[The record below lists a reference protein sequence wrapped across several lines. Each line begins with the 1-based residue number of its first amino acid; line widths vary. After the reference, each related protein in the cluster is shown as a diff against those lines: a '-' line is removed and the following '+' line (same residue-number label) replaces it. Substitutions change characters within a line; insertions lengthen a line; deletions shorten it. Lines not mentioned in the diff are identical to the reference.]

1 MNWWGLNNIMNNIV
15 FLHSSSELYGSDRSL
30 LNLVKNLDKDKFN
43 ITVIL
48 PEDGPLVD
56 KINRFD
62 NVEVI
67 INELSVLR
75 RKNLSL
81 SGMSQ
86 YFIMLIKSIKF
97 INNLIKEKNIDI
109 VYTNTSVIFAG
120 GISAKLCKVKSI
132 WHIREIIK
140 SKYERFIVSKI
151 VNIFSDYIIT
161 NSKATAEAIGKNK
174 DKVKVVYNAID
185 IEENSSLEYVNKA
198 YDEVTTTV
206 IKNANK
212 IKIGMAGRIN
222 RWKGQKLF
230 VDMAKLVSQEND
242 NVEFLI
248 AGDVYK
254 GEDEIL
260 DALKAYILES
270 GVKDKIGLLG
280 QVDNMNSFYKN
291 IDIFILPSI
300 QPEPFG
306 LVVIEAMNNKLP
318 VVATNHGGPVEI
330 IENNIDGFLVDY
342 KNAKEMAQVVNKLIK
357 DKELRSYITTNAE
370 KKVKEQ
376 FNVNRYVDE
385 ISCILDRFK

>member
-1 MNWWGLNNIMNNIV
+1 MNWWGLMNIMNNIV

-56 KINRFD
+56 KINSFD

-67 INELSVLR
+67 INELAVLR

-81 SGMSQ
+81 SGMSK
-86 YFIMLIKSIKF
+86 YFIELMRSIKF
-97 INNLIKEKNIDI
+97 INNLIKEKSIDI
-109 VYTNTSVIFAG
+109 VYTNTSVIFVG
-120 GISAKLCKVKSI
+120 GISAKICKVKSV

-151 VNIFSDYIIT
+151 VNIFSDYIIA
-161 NSKATAEAIGKNK
+161 NSKATAEAISKNK

-185 IEENSSLEYVNKA
+185 IEKNSGLEDI
-198 YDEVTTTV
+198 DEVYKEVAATIV
-206 IKNANK
+206 KSNNK

-230 VDMAKLVSQEND
+230 VDMAKLVSEEND

-254 GEDEIL
+254 GEDYIL
-260 DALKAYILES
+260 DDLKGYILES

-280 QVDNMNSFYKN
+280 QVDNMSNFYKKL
-291 IDIFILPSI
+291 DIFVLPSI

-330 IENNIDGFLVDY
+330 IDNNIDGFLVDY
-342 KNAKEMAQVVNKLIK
+342 KDAREMAQVVNKLIK
-357 DKELRSYITTNAE
+357 DKELRNYIATNAE
-370 KKVKEQ
+370 KKVKEK
-376 FNVNRYVDE
+376 FNVSRYVDE
-385 ISCILDRFK
+385 ISYILEEF

>member
-1 MNWWGLNNIMNNIV
+1 MNNIV

-67 INELSVLR
+67 INELVVLR

-140 SKYERFIVSKI
+140 SKYERFIVSRI
-151 VNIFSDYIIT
+151 VNTFSDYIIA
-161 NSKATAEAIGKNK
+161 NSKATAEAISKNK
-174 DKVKVVYNAID
+174 DKVKVIYNAID
-185 IEENSSLEYVNKA
+185 IEKDINLEYIDEA
-198 YDEVTTTV
+198 YNEVAATV
-206 IKNANK
+206 VRSNNK
-212 IKIGMAGRIN
+212 IKVGMAGRIN

-230 VDMAKLVSQEND
+230 VDMAKLVSQDND

-248 AGDVYK
+248 AGNVYK
-254 GEDEIL
+254 GEDYIL
-260 DALKAYILES
+260 DDLKEYILES

-342 KNAKEMAQVVNKLIK
+342 KDAKEMAQVVNKLIK
-357 DKELRSYITTNAE
+357 DKELRSYIATNAE
-370 KKVKEQ
+370 EKVKKQ

>member
-1 MNWWGLNNIMNNIV
+1 MNNIV

-67 INELSVLR
+67 INELVVLR

-140 SKYERFIVSKI
+140 SKYERFIVSRI
-151 VNIFSDYIIT
+151 VNTFSDYIIA
-161 NSKATAEAIGKNK
+161 NSKATAEAISKNK
-174 DKVKVVYNAID
+174 DKVKVIYNAID
-185 IEENSSLEYVNKA
+185 IEKDINLEYIDEA
-198 YDEVTTTV
+198 YNEVAATV
-206 IKNANK
+206 VRSNNK
-212 IKIGMAGRIN
+212 IKVGMAGRIN

-230 VDMAKLVSQEND
+230 VDMAKLVSQDND

-248 AGDVYK
+248 AGNVYK
-254 GEDEIL
+254 GEDYIL
-260 DALKAYILES
+260 DDLKEYILES

-330 IENNIDGFLVDY
+330 IDNNIDGFLVDY
-342 KNAKEMAQVVNKLIK
+342 KDAKEMAQVVNKLIK
-357 DKELRSYITTNAE
+357 DKELRSYIAANAE
-370 KKVKEQ
+370 RKVKEK
-376 FNVNRYVDE
+376 FNVSRYVDE
-385 ISCILDRFK
+385 ISCILEEF

>member
-1 MNWWGLNNIMNNIV
+1 MNNIV

-67 INELSVLR
+67 INELAVLR

-140 SKYERFIVSKI
+140 SKYERFIVSRI
-151 VNIFSDYIIT
+151 VNTFSDYIIA
-161 NSKATAEAIGKNK
+161 NSKATAEAISKNK
-174 DKVKVVYNAID
+174 DKVKVIYNAID
-185 IEENSSLEYVNKA
+185 IEKNIDLEYNDGA
-198 YDEVTTTV
+198 YKEVAATV
-206 IKNANK
+206 AGGYDK
-212 IKIGMAGRIN
+212 IKVGMAGRIN

-230 VDMAKLVSQEND
+230 VDMAKLVSQDND

-248 AGDVYK
+248 AGNVYK
-254 GEDEIL
+254 GEDYIL
-260 DALKAYILES
+260 DDLKEYILES

-342 KNAKEMAQVVNKLIK
+342 KDAKEIAQVVNKLIK
-357 DKELRSYITTNAE
+357 DKELRSYIATNAE
-370 KKVKEQ
+370 EKVKKQ

>member
-1 MNWWGLNNIMNNIV
+1 MNIMNNIV

-56 KINRFD
+56 KINSFD

-67 INELSVLR
+67 INELAVLR

-81 SGMSQ
+81 SGMSK
-86 YFIMLIKSIKF
+86 YFIELMRSIKF
-97 INNLIKEKNIDI
+97 INNLIKEKSIDI
-109 VYTNTSVIFAG
+109 VYTNTSVIFVG
-120 GISAKLCKVKSI
+120 GISAKICKVKSV

-151 VNIFSDYIIT
+151 VNIFSDYIIA
-161 NSKATAEAIGKNK
+161 NSKATAEAISKNK

-185 IEENSSLEYVNKA
+185 IEKNSGLEDI
-198 YDEVTTTV
+198 DEVYKEVAATIV
-206 IKNANK
+206 KSNNK

-230 VDMAKLVSQEND
+230 VDMAKLVSEEND

-254 GEDEIL
+254 GEDYIL
-260 DALKAYILES
+260 DDLKGYILES

-280 QVDNMNSFYKN
+280 QVDNMSNFYKKL
-291 IDIFILPSI
+291 DIFVLPSI

-330 IENNIDGFLVDY
+330 IDNNIDGFLVDY
-342 KNAKEMAQVVNKLIK
+342 KDAREMAQVVNKLIK
-357 DKELRSYITTNAE
+357 DKELRNYIATNAE
-370 KKVKEQ
+370 KKVKET
-376 FNVNRYVDE
+376 FNVSRYVDE
-385 ISCILDRFK
+385 ISYILEEF

>member
-1 MNWWGLNNIMNNIV
+1 MNIMNNIV

-30 LNLVKNLDKDKFN
+30 LNLVRNLDKDKFN

-48 PEDGPLVD
+48 PDDGPLVD
-56 KINRFD
+56 KINSFD

-67 INELSVLR
+67 INELAVLR

-81 SGMSQ
+81 SGMSK
-86 YFIMLIKSIKF
+86 YFIELMRSIKF
-97 INNLIKEKNIDI
+97 INNLIKEKSIDI
-109 VYTNTSVIFAG
+109 VYTNTSVIFVG
-120 GISAKLCKVKSI
+120 GISAKICKVKSV

-151 VNIFSDYIIT
+151 VNIFSDYIIA
-161 NSKATAEAIGKNK
+161 NSKATAEAISKNK

-185 IEENSSLEYVNKA
+185 IEKNSDLKGI
-198 YDEVTTTV
+198 DEFYKEVAATIV
-206 IKNANK
+206 RSNEK

-230 VDMAKLVSQEND
+230 VDMAKLVSEEND

-254 GEDEIL
+254 GEDYIL
-260 DALKAYILES
+260 DNLKGYILES

-280 QVDNMNSFYKN
+280 QVDNMSNFYKKL
-291 IDIFILPSI
+291 DIFVLPSI

-330 IENNIDGFLVDY
+330 IDNNIDGFLVDY
-342 KNAKEMAQVVNKLIK
+342 KDAREMAQVVNKLIK
-357 DKELRSYITTNAE
+357 DKELRNYISANAE
-370 KKVKEQ
+370 KKVKKK
-376 FNVNRYVDE
+376 FNVSRYVDE
-385 ISCILDRFK
+385 ISYILEEF

>member
-1 MNWWGLNNIMNNIV
+1 MNIMNNIV

-56 KINRFD
+56 KINSFD

-67 INELSVLR
+67 INELAVLR

-81 SGMSQ
+81 SGMSK
-86 YFIMLIKSIKF
+86 YFIELIRSIKF
-97 INNLIKEKNIDI
+97 INNLIKEKSIDI
-109 VYTNTSVIFAG
+109 VYTNTSVIFVG
-120 GISAKLCKVKSI
+120 GISAKICKVKSV

-151 VNIFSDYIIT
+151 VNIFSDYIIA
-161 NSKATAEAIGKNK
+161 NSKATAEAISKNK

-185 IEENSSLEYVNKA
+185 IEKNSGLEDI
-198 YDEVTTTV
+198 DEVYKEVAATIV
-206 IKNANK
+206 RSNNK

-230 VDMAKLVSQEND
+230 VDMAKLVSEEND

-254 GEDEIL
+254 GEDYIL
-260 DALKAYILES
+260 DDLKGYILES

-280 QVDNMNSFYKN
+280 QVDNMSNFYKKL
-291 IDIFILPSI
+291 DIFVLPSI

-330 IENNIDGFLVDY
+330 IDNNIDGFLVDY
-342 KNAKEMAQVVNKLIK
+342 KDAREMAQVVNKLIK
-357 DKELRSYITTNAE
+357 DKELRNYISANAE
-370 KKVKEQ
+370 KKVKEK
-376 FNVNRYVDE
+376 FNVSRYVDE
-385 ISCILDRFK
+385 ISYILEEF

>member
-1 MNWWGLNNIMNNIV
+1 MNIMNNIV

-56 KINRFD
+56 KINSFD

-67 INELSVLR
+67 INELAVLR

-81 SGMSQ
+81 SGMSK
-86 YFIMLIKSIKF
+86 YFIELMRSIKF
-97 INNLIKEKNIDI
+97 INNLIKEKSIDI
-109 VYTNTSVIFAG
+109 VYTNTSVIFVG
-120 GISAKLCKVKSI
+120 GISAKICKVKSV

-140 SKYERFIVSKI
+140 SKYERFLVSKI
-151 VNIFSDYIIT
+151 VNIFSDYIIA
-161 NSKATAEAIGKNK
+161 NSKATAEAISKNK

-185 IEENSSLEYVNKA
+185 IEKNSGLEDI
-198 YDEVTTTV
+198 DEVYKEVAATIV
-206 IKNANK
+206 KSNNK

-230 VDMAKLVSQEND
+230 VDMAKLVSEEND

-254 GEDEIL
+254 GEDYIL
-260 DALKAYILES
+260 DDLKGYILES

-280 QVDNMNSFYKN
+280 QVDNMSNFYKKL
-291 IDIFILPSI
+291 DIFVLPSI

-330 IENNIDGFLVDY
+330 IDNNIDGFLVDY
-342 KNAKEMAQVVNKLIK
+342 KDAREMAQVVNKLIK
-357 DKELRSYITTNAE
+357 DKELRNYIATNAE
-370 KKVKEQ
+370 KKVKEK
-376 FNVNRYVDE
+376 FNVSRYVDE
-385 ISCILDRFK
+385 ISYILEEF

>member
-1 MNWWGLNNIMNNIV
+1 MNIMNNIV

-48 PEDGPLVD
+48 PDDGPLVD
-56 KINRFD
+56 KINSFD

-67 INELSVLR
+67 INELAVLR

-81 SGMSQ
+81 SGMSK
-86 YFIMLIKSIKF
+86 YFIELMRSIKF
-97 INNLIKEKNIDI
+97 INNLIKEKSIDI
-109 VYTNTSVIFAG
+109 VYTNTSVIFVG
-120 GISAKLCKVKSI
+120 GISAKICKVKSV

-151 VNIFSDYIIT
+151 VNIFSDYIIA
-161 NSKATAEAIGKNK
+161 NSKATAEAISKNK

-185 IEENSSLEYVNKA
+185 IEKNSDLKGI
-198 YDEVTTTV
+198 DEFYKEVAATIV
-206 IKNANK
+206 RSNEK

-230 VDMAKLVSQEND
+230 VDMAKLVSEEND

-254 GEDEIL
+254 GEDYIL
-260 DALKAYILES
+260 DNLKGYILES

-280 QVDNMNSFYKN
+280 QVDNMSNFYKKL
-291 IDIFILPSI
+291 DIFVLPSI

-330 IENNIDGFLVDY
+330 IENNVDGFLVDY
-342 KNAKEMAQVVNKLIK
+342 KDAEEMAQVVNKLIK
-357 DKELRSYITTNAE
+357 DKELRNYISANAE
-370 KKVKEQ
+370 KKVKKK
-376 FNVNRYVDE
+376 FNVSRYVDE
-385 ISCILDRFK
+385 ISYILEEF

>member
-1 MNWWGLNNIMNNIV
+1 MNWWGLMNIMNNIV

-48 PEDGPLVD
+48 PDDGPLVD
-56 KINRFD
+56 KINSFD

-67 INELSVLR
+67 INELAVLR

-81 SGMSQ
+81 SGMSK
-86 YFIMLIKSIKF
+86 YFIELMRSIKF
-97 INNLIKEKNIDI
+97 INNLIKEKSIDI
-109 VYTNTSVIFAG
+109 VYTNTSVIFVG
-120 GISAKLCKVKSI
+120 GISAKICKVKSV

-151 VNIFSDYIIT
+151 VNIFSDYIIA
-161 NSKATAEAIGKNK
+161 NSKATAEAISKNK

-185 IEENSSLEYVNKA
+185 IEKNSDLKGI
-198 YDEVTTTV
+198 DEFYKEVAATIV
-206 IKNANK
+206 RSNEK

-230 VDMAKLVSQEND
+230 VDMAKLVSEEND

-254 GEDEIL
+254 GEDYIL
-260 DALKAYILES
+260 DNLKGYILES

-280 QVDNMNSFYKN
+280 QVDNMSNFYKKL
-291 IDIFILPSI
+291 DIFVLPSI

-330 IENNIDGFLVDY
+330 IDNNIDGFLVDY
-342 KNAKEMAQVVNKLIK
+342 KDAREMAQVVNKLIK
-357 DKELRSYITTNAE
+357 DKELRNYISANAE
-370 KKVKEQ
+370 KKVKKK
-376 FNVNRYVDE
+376 FNVSRYVDE
-385 ISCILDRFK
+385 ISYILEEF

>member
-1 MNWWGLNNIMNNIV
+1 MNNIV

-56 KINRFD
+56 KINKVD

-67 INELSVLR
+67 INELAVLR

-151 VNIFSDYIIT
+151 VDIFSDYIIA
-161 NSKATAEAIGKNK
+161 NSKATAEAISNTK
-174 DKVKVVYNAID
+174 DKVKVIYNAID
-185 IEENSSLEYVNKA
+185 IEKNIDLEYNDGA
-198 YDEVTTTV
+198 YKEVASTV
-206 IKNANK
+206 AGGSDK
-212 IKIGMAGRIN
+212 IKVGMAGRIN

-260 DALKAYILES
+260 DDLKEYILES
-270 GVKDKIGLLG
+270 GVKDKIVLLG
-280 QVDNMNSFYKN
+280 QVDNMNSFYKE

-330 IENNIDGFLVDY
+330 IENNVDGFLVDY
-342 KNAKEMAQVVNKLIK
+342 KEAKEMVQVVNKLIK
-357 DKELRSYITTNAE
+357 DREFRSYIATNAE
-370 KKVKEQ
+370 KKVKEK
-376 FNVNRYVDE
+376 FNVSRYVNE
-385 ISCILDRFK
+385 ISRILEEFK

>member
-1 MNWWGLNNIMNNIV
+1 MNIMNNIV

-56 KINRFD
+56 KINSFD

-67 INELSVLR
+67 INELAVLR

-81 SGMSQ
+81 SGMSK
-86 YFIMLIKSIKF
+86 YFIELMRSIKF
-97 INNLIKEKNIDI
+97 INNLIKEKSIDI
-109 VYTNTSVIFAG
+109 VYTNTSVIFVG
-120 GISAKLCKVKSI
+120 GISAKICKVKSV

-151 VNIFSDYIIT
+151 VNIFSDYIIA
-161 NSKATAEAIGKNK
+161 NSKATAEAISKNK

-185 IEENSSLEYVNKA
+185 IEKNSGLEDI
-198 YDEVTTTV
+198 DEVYKEVAATIV
-206 IKNANK
+206 KSNNK

-230 VDMAKLVSQEND
+230 VDMAKLVSEEND

-254 GEDEIL
+254 GEDYIL
-260 DALKAYILES
+260 DDLKGYILES
-270 GVKDKIGLLG
+270 GVKEKIGLLG
-280 QVDNMNSFYKN
+280 QVDNMSNFYKKL
-291 IDIFILPSI
+291 DIFVLPSI

-330 IENNIDGFLVDY
+330 IDNNIDGFLVDY
-342 KNAKEMAQVVNKLIK
+342 KDAREMAQVVNKLIK
-357 DKELRSYITTNAE
+357 DKELRNYIAANAE
-370 KKVKEQ
+370 KKVKEK
-376 FNVNRYVDE
+376 FNVSRYVDE
-385 ISCILDRFK
+385 ISYILEEF

>member
-1 MNWWGLNNIMNNIV
+1 MNNIV

-30 LNLVKNLDKDKFN
+30 LNLVKNLNKDKFN

-56 KINRFD
+56 KINSFD

-67 INELSVLR
+67 INELAVLR

-81 SGMSQ
+81 SGMSK
-86 YFIMLIKSIKF
+86 YFIELMRSIKF

-109 VYTNTSVIFAG
+109 VYTNTSVIFVG
-120 GISAKLCKVKSI
+120 GISAKICKVKSV

-151 VNIFSDYIIT
+151 VNIFSDYIIA
-161 NSKATAEAIGKNK
+161 NSKATAEAISKNK

-185 IEENSSLEYVNKA
+185 IEKNSDLEDI
-198 YDEVTTTV
+198 DEFYKEVAATIV
-206 IKNANK
+206 RSNNK

-230 VDMAKLVSQEND
+230 VDMAKLVSEEND

-254 GEDEIL
+254 GEDYIL
-260 DALKAYILES
+260 DNLKGYILES

-280 QVDNMNSFYKN
+280 QVDNMSNFYKKL
-291 IDIFILPSI
+291 DIFVLPSI

-330 IENNIDGFLVDY
+330 IDNNIDGFLVDY
-342 KNAKEMAQVVNKLIK
+342 KDAREMAQVVNKLIK
-357 DKELRSYITTNAE
+357 DKELRNYIAANGE
-370 KKVKEQ
+370 KKVKEK
-376 FNVNRYVDE
+376 FNISRYVDE
-385 ISCILDRFK
+385 ISYILEEF

>member
-1 MNWWGLNNIMNNIV
+1 MNWRGLNNIMNNIV

-43 ITVIL
+43 ITVVL
-48 PEDGPLVD
+48 PEYGPLVGE
-56 KINRFD
+56 INRFD

-67 INELSVLR
+67 INELAVLR

-86 YFIMLIKSIKF
+86 YFIELIKSIRF
-97 INNLIKEKNIDI
+97 INNLIRKKNIDI
-109 VYTNTSVIFAG
+109 VYTNTSVVFAG
-120 GISAKLCKVKSI
+120 GISAKFCKVKSV

-151 VNIFSDYIIT
+151 VNIFSDYIIA
-161 NSKATAEAIGKNK
+161 NSKATAEAISKNK

-185 IEENSSLEYVNKA
+185 IEKDINLEYIDEAYNEVAATVVRSNK
-198 YDEVTTTV
+198 
-206 IKNANK
+206 K
-212 IKIGMAGRIN
+212 IKVGMSGRIN

-230 VDMAKLVSQEND
+230 VDMAKLVSEEND

-254 GEDEIL
+254 GEDYIL
-260 DALKAYILES
+260 DDLKGYILES
-270 GVKDKIGLLG
+270 GIKDKIELLG
-280 QVDNMNSFYKN
+280 QVDNMKSFYRKL
-291 IDIFILPSI
+291 DIFILPSI

-342 KNAKEMAQVVNKLIK
+342 KDAKEMAQVVNKLIK
-357 DKELRSYITTNAE
+357 DKELRSYIATNAE
-370 KKVKEQ
+370 KKVKKQ

>member
-1 MNWWGLNNIMNNIV
+1 MNWWGLMNIMNNIV

-48 PEDGPLVD
+48 PDDGPLVD
-56 KINRFD
+56 KINSFD

-67 INELSVLR
+67 INELAVLR

-81 SGMSQ
+81 SGMSK
-86 YFIMLIKSIKF
+86 YFIELIRSIKF
-97 INNLIKEKNIDI
+97 INNLIKEKSIDI
-109 VYTNTSVIFAG
+109 VYTNTSVIFVG
-120 GISAKLCKVKSI
+120 GISAKICKVKSV

-151 VNIFSDYIIT
+151 VNIFSDYIIA
-161 NSKATAEAIGKNK
+161 NSKATAEAISKNK

-185 IEENSSLEYVNKA
+185 IEKNSGLEDI
-198 YDEVTTTV
+198 DEVYKEVAATIV
-206 IKNANK
+206 RSNNK

-230 VDMAKLVSQEND
+230 VDMAKLVSEEND

-254 GEDEIL
+254 GEDYIL
-260 DALKAYILES
+260 DDLKGYILES

-280 QVDNMNSFYKN
+280 QVDNMSNFYKKL
-291 IDIFILPSI
+291 DIFVLPSI

-330 IENNIDGFLVDY
+330 IDNNIDGFLVDY
-342 KNAKEMAQVVNKLIK
+342 KDAREMAQVVNKLIK
-357 DKELRSYITTNAE
+357 DKELRNYISANAE
-370 KKVKEQ
+370 KKVKEK
-376 FNVNRYVDE
+376 FNVSRYVDE
-385 ISCILDRFK
+385 ISYILEEF

>member
-67 INELSVLR
+67 INELAVLR

-120 GISAKLCKVKSI
+120 GISAKFCKVKSV

-151 VNIFSDYIIT
+151 VNIFSDYIIA
-161 NSKATAEAIGKNK
+161 NSKATAEAISKNK
-174 DKVKVVYNAID
+174 DKVKVIYNAID
-185 IEENSSLEYVNKA
+185 IEKDINLEYIDEA
-198 YDEVTTTV
+198 YNEVAATV
-206 IKNANK
+206 VRSNNK
-212 IKIGMAGRIN
+212 IKVGMAGRIN

-230 VDMAKLVSQEND
+230 VDMAKLVSQDND

-248 AGDVYK
+248 AGNVYK
-254 GEDEIL
+254 GEDYIL
-260 DALKAYILES
+260 DDLKEYILES

-342 KNAKEMAQVVNKLIK
+342 KDAKEMAQVVNKLIK
-357 DKELRSYITTNAE
+357 DKDLRNYIAANAE
-370 KKVKEQ
+370 KKVKKQ

>member
-1 MNWWGLNNIMNNIV
+1 
-15 FLHSSSELYGSDRSL
+15 
-30 LNLVKNLDKDKFN
+30 
-43 ITVIL
+43 
-48 PEDGPLVD
+48 
-56 KINRFD
+56 
-62 NVEVI
+62 
-67 INELSVLR
+67 
-75 RKNLSL
+75 
-81 SGMSQ
+81 
-86 YFIMLIKSIKF
+86 MLIKSIKF

-140 SKYERFIVSKI
+140 SKYERFIVSRI
-151 VNIFSDYIIT
+151 VNTFSDYIIA
-161 NSKATAEAIGKNK
+161 NSKATAEAISKNK
-174 DKVKVVYNAID
+174 DKVKVIYNAID
-185 IEENSSLEYVNKA
+185 IEKNIDLEYNDGAYKEVAATVVRSNK
-198 YDEVTTTV
+198 
-206 IKNANK
+206 K
-212 IKIGMAGRIN
+212 IKVGMAGRIN

-248 AGDVYK
+248 AGNVYK
-254 GEDEIL
+254 GEDYIL
-260 DALKAYILES
+260 DDLKEYILES

-330 IENNIDGFLVDY
+330 IDNNIDGFLVDY

-357 DKELRSYITTNAE
+357 DKELRSYMQV
-370 KKVKEQ
+370 KLRRCKVIIQ
-376 FNVNRYVDE
+376 IR
-385 ISCILDRFK
+385 S

>member
-1 MNWWGLNNIMNNIV
+1 MNIMNNIV

-56 KINRFD
+56 KINSFD

-67 INELSVLR
+67 INELAVLR

-81 SGMSQ
+81 SGISK
-86 YFIMLIKSIKF
+86 YFIELMRSIKF
-97 INNLIKEKNIDI
+97 INNLIKEKSIDI
-109 VYTNTSVIFAG
+109 VYTNTSVIFVG
-120 GISAKLCKVKSI
+120 GISAKICKVKSV

-151 VNIFSDYIIT
+151 VNIFSDYIIA
-161 NSKATAEAIGKNK
+161 NSKATAEAISKNK

-185 IEENSSLEYVNKA
+185 IEKNSGLEDI
-198 YDEVTTTV
+198 DEVYKEVAATIV
-206 IKNANK
+206 KSNNK

-230 VDMAKLVSQEND
+230 VDMAKLVSEEND

-254 GEDEIL
+254 GEDYIL
-260 DALKAYILES
+260 DDLKGYILES

-280 QVDNMNSFYKN
+280 QVDNMSNFYKKL
-291 IDIFILPSI
+291 DIFVLPSI

-330 IENNIDGFLVDY
+330 IDNNIDGFLVDY
-342 KNAKEMAQVVNKLIK
+342 KDAREMAQVVNKLIK
-357 DKELRSYITTNAE
+357 DKELRSYIAANAE
-370 KKVKEQ
+370 KKVKEK
-376 FNVNRYVDE
+376 FNISRYVDE
-385 ISCILDRFK
+385 ISYILEEF